1 MRRSLIPAATLV
13 AALAG
18 SLALAPIA
26 SATGGKSTYEL
37 PLHQPTPITAAG
49 FKQGECP
56 DTIPADQDG
65 WHFVIPG
72 GGVNFVKLTVT
83 FNDGAPIEI
92 TSFGPPKDDHAYVA
106 SEAGAKLTSAVAIVD
121 GKVDQGFFNLSHTC
135 AAEGEETTGGN
146 STGETSTGGTTTGG
160 TTTGETS
167 TGGTTTG
174 GTTTGETTTGG
185 TTTGETTTGGTTTGE
200 TTTGG
205 TTTGETTTGETTTG
219 ESTATGETTATGGAS
234 ATGGSSAT
242 GETTATGGDAA
253 TTGDVKGETDTK
265 GGSEEGNLA
274 ETGAGAPIGVMA
286 GVAAALA
293 AAGAFLVMRRRKAAQ
308 N

>member
-1 MRRSLIPAATLV
+1 MRRSFIPAATLV
-13 AALAG
+13 AAMAG
-18 SLALAPIA
+18 SLALAPTA
-26 SATGGKSTYEL
+26 FATGGEYEL
-37 PLHQPTPITAAG
+37 KLHQETPIKAAG
-49 FKQGECP
+49 FEQGECP
-56 DTIPADQDG
+56 DTIPADKDG

-72 GGVNFVKLTVT
+72 GGTDFVKLTVT
-83 FNDGAPIEI
+83 FDNGAPIEI

-106 SEAGAKLTSAVAIVD
+106 SEAGAELTSAVATVK
-121 GKVDQGFFNLSHTC
+121 GEPVKFFNLSHTC

-146 STGETSTGGTTTGG
+146 STGET
-160 TTTGETS
+160 TTGE
-167 TGGTTTG
+167 
-174 GTTTGETTTGG
+174 
-185 TTTGETTTGGTTTGE
+185 
-200 TTTGG
+200 

-219 ESTATGETTATGGAS
+219 ETTTGETTTGETTTGETTTGETTTGETAATGETTATGGSSATGETSATGGSSATGETS

-253 TTGDVKGETDTK
+253 TGDVKGETDTK

-274 ETGAGAPIGVMA
+274 ETGSSAPVGVMA

>member
-13 AALAG
+13 AAMAG
-18 SLALAPIA
+18 SLILAGPA
-26 SATGGKSTYEL
+26 SATGGKTYEL
-37 PLHQPTPITAAG
+37 PLHQDTPIAAAD
-49 FKQGECP
+49 FQQGECP
-56 DTIPADQDG
+56 DTIPADKDG

-72 GGVNFVKLTVT
+72 GGVDFVKLTVT
-83 FNDGAPIEI
+83 FDDGAPVEI

-106 SEAGAKLTSAVAIVD
+106 SDAGAKLTSAVAIVD
-121 GKVDQGFFNLSHTC
+121 GEVKQGFFNLSHTC
-135 AAEGEETTGGN
+135 AATGG
-146 STGETSTGGTTTGG
+146 S
-160 TTTGETS
+160 
-167 TGGTTTG
+167 
-174 GTTTGETTTGG
+174 TGETTTGG
-185 TTTGETTTGGTTTGE
+185 TTTGETTGETTTGE
-200 TTTGG
+200 TTTGETTTG
-205 TTTGETTTGETTTG
+205 ETTTGETTTGETTTGETTTGETTTG
-219 ESTATGETTATGGAS
+219 ESTATGGTTTGETTTGETT

-242 GETTATGGDAA
+242 GETTTGEATTGGTATGGDT

-274 ETGAGAPIGVMA
+274 ETGAGAPIGALA

>member
-13 AALAG
+13 AAMAG
-18 SLALAPIA
+18 SLILAGPA
-26 SATGGKSTYEL
+26 SATGGKTYEL
-37 PLHQPTPITAAG
+37 PLHQDTPIAAAD
-49 FKQGECP
+49 FQQGECP
-56 DTIPADQDG
+56 DTIPADKDG

-72 GGVNFVKLTVT
+72 GGVDFVKLTVT
-83 FNDGAPIEI
+83 FDGGAPVEI

-121 GKVDQGFFNLSHTC
+121 GEVKQGFFNLSHTC
-135 AAEGEETTGGN
+135 AATGG
-146 STGETSTGGTTTGG
+146 STGGTATGE
-160 TTTGETS
+160 TTGE
-167 TGGTTTG
+167 
-174 GTTTGETTTGG
+174 TTTGETTTGE
-185 TTTGETTTGGTTTGE
+185 TTTGETTTGETTTGE
-200 TTTGG
+200 

-219 ESTATGETTATGGAS
+219 ESTATGETTTGETTGESTATGETT

-242 GETTATGGDAA
+242 GETTTGETTTGGSTTGGTATGEA
-253 TTGDVKGETDTK
+253 TTGGTDVK

-274 ETGAGAPIGVMA
+274 ETGAGAPIGAMA

>member
-13 AALAG
+13 AAMAG
-18 SLALAPIA
+18 SLILAGPA
-26 SATGGKSTYEL
+26 SATGGKTYEL
-37 PLHQPTPITAAG
+37 PLHQDTPIAAAD
-49 FKQGECP
+49 FQQGECP
-56 DTIPADQDG
+56 DTIPADKDG

-72 GGVNFVKLTVT
+72 GGVDFVKLTVT
-83 FNDGAPIEI
+83 FDGGAPVEI

-121 GKVDQGFFNLSHTC
+121 GEVKQGFFNLSHTC
-135 AAEGEETTGGN
+135 AATGG
-146 STGETSTGGTTTGG
+146 STGGTATGE
-160 TTTGETS
+160 TTGE
-167 TGGTTTG
+167 
-174 GTTTGETTTGG
+174 TTTGETTTGE
-185 TTTGETTTGGTTTGE
+185 TTTGETTTGETTTGE
-200 TTTGG
+200 

-219 ESTATGETTATGGAS
+219 ESTATGETTATGG
-234 ATGGSSAT
+234 SSAT
-242 GETTATGGDAA
+242 GETTTGETTSGGSTTGGTATGEA
-253 TTGDVKGETDTK
+253 TTGGTDVK

-274 ETGAGAPIGVMA
+274 ETGAGAPIGAMA

>member
-13 AALAG
+13 AAMAG
-18 SLALAPIA
+18 SLILAGPA
-26 SATGGKSTYEL
+26 SATGGKTYEL
-37 PLHQPTPITAAG
+37 PLHQDTPIAAAD
-49 FKQGECP
+49 FQQGECP
-56 DTIPADQDG
+56 DTIPADKDG

-72 GGVNFVKLTVT
+72 GGVDFVKLTVT
-83 FNDGAPIEI
+83 FDDGAPVEI

-106 SEAGAKLTSAVAIVD
+106 SDAGAKLTSAVAIVD
-121 GKVDQGFFNLSHTC
+121 GEVKQGFFNLSHTC
-135 AAEGEETTGGN
+135 AATGG
-146 STGETSTGGTTTGG
+146 STGE
-160 TTTGETS
+160 
-167 TGGTTTG
+167 
-174 GTTTGETTTGG
+174 TTTGETTTGE
-185 TTTGETTTGGTTTGE
+185 TTTGETTTGETTTGE
-200 TTTGG
+200 TTTGETTTG
-205 TTTGETTTGETTTG
+205 ETTTGETTTGETTTG
-219 ESTATGETTATGGAS
+219 ESTATGGTTTGETTTGETT

-242 GETTATGGDAA
+242 GETTTGEATTGGTATGETTATGGDT

-274 ETGAGAPIGVMA
+274 ETGAGAPIGALA

>member
-13 AALAG
+13 AAMAG
-18 SLALAPIA
+18 SLILAGPA
-26 SATGGKSTYEL
+26 SATGGKTYEL
-37 PLHQPTPITAAG
+37 PLHQDTPIAAAD
-49 FKQGECP
+49 FQQGECP
-56 DTIPADQDG
+56 DTIPADKDG

-72 GGVNFVKLTVT
+72 GGVDFVKLTVT
-83 FNDGAPIEI
+83 FDGGAPVEI

-121 GKVDQGFFNLSHTC
+121 GEVKQGFFNLSHTC
-135 AAEGEETTGGN
+135 AATGG
-146 STGETSTGGTTTGG
+146 STGE
-160 TTTGETS
+160 
-167 TGGTTTG
+167 
-174 GTTTGETTTGG
+174 TTTGETTTGE
-185 TTTGETTTGGTTTGE
+185 TTTGETTTGETTTGE
-200 TTTGG
+200 

-219 ESTATGETTATGGAS
+219 ESTATGETTATGG
-234 ATGGSSAT
+234 SSAT
-242 GETTATGGDAA
+242 GETTTGETTSGGSTTGGTATGEA
-253 TTGDVKGETDTK
+253 TTGGTDVK

-274 ETGAGAPIGVMA
+274 ETGAGAPIGAMA

>member
-13 AALAG
+13 AAMAG
-18 SLALAPIA
+18 SLILAGPA
-26 SATGGKSTYEL
+26 SATGGKTYEL
-37 PLHQPTPITAAG
+37 PLHQDTPIAAAD
-49 FKQGECP
+49 FQQGECP
-56 DTIPADQDG
+56 DTIPADKDG

-72 GGVNFVKLTVT
+72 GGVDFVKLTVT
-83 FNDGAPIEI
+83 FDGGAPVEI

-121 GKVDQGFFNLSHTC
+121 GEVKQGFFNLSHTC
-135 AAEGEETTGGN
+135 AATGG
-146 STGETSTGGTTTGG
+146 STGGTATGETTGE
-160 TTTGETS
+160 TTTGET
-167 TGGTTTG
+167 TGE
-174 GTTTGETTTGG
+174 TTTGETTTGE
-185 TTTGETTTGGTTTGE
+185 TTTGETTTGESTATGE
-200 TTTGG
+200 TTGE

-219 ESTATGETTATGGAS
+219 ESTATGETTATGG
-234 ATGGSSAT
+234 SSAT
-242 GETTATGGDAA
+242 GETTTGGSTTGGTAAGEA
-253 TTGDVKGETDTK
+253 TTGGTDVK

-274 ETGAGAPIGVMA
+274 ETGAGAPIGAMA